1 MIQFNI
7 YDRADEDHGFMG
19 SVKVKPTLVHDHAV
33 DQWYK
38 YVLPIVASSSSH
50 TFRMLGPYE
59 NEPNIT
65 GEIRIQV
72 TFEQYKVVFPFLS
85 QSRAHS
91 QCGSGLTVKTIS
103 DTAGL

>member
-38 YVLPIVASSSSH
+38 YVHLSPPLRALTLLEGLVRTKTSPI
-50 TFRMLGPYE
+50 L
-59 NEPNIT
+59 
-65 GEIRIQV
+65 
-72 TFEQYKVVFPFLS
+72 L
-85 QSRAHS
+85 
-91 QCGSGLTVKTIS
+91 VKSTS
-103 DTAGL
+103 KSLLNNTR